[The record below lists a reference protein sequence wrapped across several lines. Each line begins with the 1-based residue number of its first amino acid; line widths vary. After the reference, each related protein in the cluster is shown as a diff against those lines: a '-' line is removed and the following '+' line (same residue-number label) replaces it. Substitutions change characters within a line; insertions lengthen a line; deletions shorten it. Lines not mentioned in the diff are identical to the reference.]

1 MKRDFLSIGGMPEKV
16 PSMNFDDLFRVMVE
30 RMLKSFC
37 DTITKAY
44 PEGGYPIAEY
54 QTEETMGVQI
64 ALESDLFTTEL
75 FILRRNFNGYEIQIL
90 TEGDCYGVFEYE
102 FPEDDPLCKGINKDI
117 QQEFSKALE
126 F

>member
-16 PSMNFDDLFRVMVE
+16 PSMNFDDLFRIMVE

-37 DTITKAY
+37 ETITNAY
-44 PEGGYPIAEY
+44 PEGSYPIAEY

-64 ALESDLFTTEL
+64 ALESDVFTTEL

-102 FPEDDPLCKGINKDI
+102 FPEDDSLCAKIEQSI
-117 QQEFSKALE
+117 VRELTVALG
-126 F
+126 